1 MANSKHLVIIVN
13 NEFWKDPRVNRTARA
28 LANVFERITLL
39 CSVTQPITQPQ
50 EQFKNLLIYR
60 HRLFKPTYGQ
70 SRLTKW
76 ATALATKSSAA
87 DVATPKKESIWQN
100 GVRAILFLGWFVYVL
115 FLNFLIVARYR
126 HVKGDL
132 YYANDLDTLLA
143 GYLLSKWHRAKL
155 VYDAHELYPDLFETG
170 PKLYRA
176 LLNKLEG
183 YLARRAELVITVN
196 ESIAEILQQRH
207 HLKQQPMVLLNCPAF
222 EAVPAR
228 GQPSRRPYKLLYH
241 GVYLPGRNL
250 EGLILS
256 MQYVTNAIL
265 YLRGYGISEELLR
278 QLVRQTNLQDK
289 VIFLEPVPMGELVSS
304 ATEFDIGIVPYPG
317 NSNNLNS
324 YYCTP
329 NKIFEY
335 MMSGLALVV
344 SDLPELR
351 RIVTQYQVGVMFNP
365 ATPQGLGEALAH
377 LTAES
382 LTEMQQR
389 ALTTAQTTFNF
400 EQESQHLL
408 SKIKE
413 IWFSTRQNL

>member
-1 MANSKHLVIIVN
+1 MANPKHLIIIVN

-28 LANVFERITLL
+28 LANIFEQITLL
-39 CSVTQPITQPQ
+39 CSVTQPITQKQ
-50 EQFKNLLIYR
+50 EQFNNLLIYR

-76 ATALATKSSAA
+76 ATALATKSGSA
-87 DVATPKKESIWQN
+87 DVSAPKKETGGWQN

-115 FLNFLIVARYR
+115 FLNLMIVVRYR

-143 GYLLSKWHRAKL
+143 GYLLSKWHHAKL
-155 VYDAHELYPDLFETG
+155 IYDAHELYPDLFETG

-183 YLARRAELVITVN
+183 YLARQAELVITVN

-207 HLKQQPMVLLNCPAF
+207 HLKQKPMVLLNCPAF
-222 EAVPAR
+222 EAVPVR

-250 EGLILS
+250 EGLVLS
-256 MQYVTNAIL
+256 MQYVTNATL

-278 QLVRQTNLQDK
+278 QLVTQTNLQDK
-289 VIFLEPVPMGELVSS
+289 VIFLEPVPMGDLVSS

-317 NSNNLNS
+317 NANNLNS

-351 RIVTQYQVGVMFNP
+351 QIVTQYQVGVTFNP
-365 ATPQGLGEALAH
+365 DTPQGLGEVLRN
-377 LTAES
+377 LTDES
-382 LTEMQQR
+382 LAQMQHH
-389 ALTTAQTTFNF
+389 ALTVAQTTFNF
-400 EQESQHLL
+400 ERESQHLL
-408 SKIKE
+408 DKIKE
-413 IWFSTRQNL
+413 IW